1 MIDMQT
7 AVLDEVTVRLAAVPE
22 FGGLVFEDSVMRVID
37 SEDQDLPQNFI
48 IIQPGQTEE
57 VERIGSGSLR
67 ERITLNITLVTQQ
80 RNFAAPLRAG
90 RLAVKS
96 LFAGR
101 HVSLKAAKG
110 QPASFLTETP
120 MQPEAGRRFAAH
132 VMPLQIGYIQNY

>member
-7 AVLDEVTVRLAAVPE
+7 ALLDEVIQKLAAVPE

-37 SEDQDLPQNFI
+37 SEDPDLPDNFI

-57 VERIGSGSLR
+57 VERIGSESLR
-67 ERITLNITLVTQQ
+67 ERYTLNITLVTQQ

-101 HVSLKAAKG
+101 HVSLVSAKG

-120 MQPEAGRRFAAH
+120 MPPQEGRRFAVH
-132 VMPLQIGYIQNY
+132 VMPLQVGYIQNY

>member
-7 AVLDEVTVRLAAVPE
+7 ALLNEVIAKLAAVPE

-37 SEDQDLPQNFI
+37 SEDPDLPDNFI

-57 VERIGSGSLR
+57 VERIGSESLR
-67 ERITLNITLVTQQ
+67 ERYTLNITLVTQQ

-101 HVSLKAAKG
+101 HVSLASTKG
-110 QPASFLTETP
+110 QTASFLTETP
-120 MQPEAGRRFAAH
+120 MPPQEGRRFAAH
-132 VMPLQIGYIQNY
+132 VMPLQVGYVQNY